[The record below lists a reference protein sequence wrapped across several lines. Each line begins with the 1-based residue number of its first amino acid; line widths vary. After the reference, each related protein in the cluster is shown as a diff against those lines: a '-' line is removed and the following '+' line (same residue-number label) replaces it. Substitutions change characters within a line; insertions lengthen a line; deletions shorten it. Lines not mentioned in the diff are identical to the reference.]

1 MDAPVRCSKETALIT
16 RVRTN
21 CLCVMLVAILFQGCA
36 SGPFFWTR
44 SDATPEAFNADHA
57 ECVKGT
63 TIGYGVGS
71 EQAYKACMSQKGWT
85 RIQGRGGRP
94 PDVPHFRGIE
104 GDDEFAAASPPAGPI
119 TELKLLAGTWQGWL
133 TTNSGQIR
141 VLMVIQDNGG
151 YEASASGASAR
162 GNFYL
167 ENGSLRYRSSNSEG
181 SATLSPGRTRLTLT
195 PERSFSNTGRAVY
208 ERVQ

>member
-1 MDAPVRCSKETALIT
+1 
-16 RVRTN
+16 
-21 CLCVMLVAILFQGCA
+21 
-36 SGPFFWTR
+36 
-44 SDATPEAFNADHA
+44 
-57 ECVKGT
+57 
-63 TIGYGVGS
+63 
-71 EQAYKACMSQKGWT
+71 
-85 RIQGRGGRP
+85 
-94 PDVPHFRGIE
+94 
-104 GDDEFAAASPPAGPI
+104 
-119 TELKLLAGTWQGWL
+119 
-133 TTNSGQIR
+133 
-141 VLMVIQDNGG
+141 LMVIQDNGG